1 MRTTSRNGAYGD
13 MRLLTFAGCVFGIA
27 SFLAVVIMWFVRMLV
42 L

>member
-1 MRTTSRNGAYGD
+1 
-13 MRLLTFAGCVFGIA
+13 MRLLAFVGCVVGIA